1 MGCLFVLACE
11 DLRADISKN
20 KIFKKEIQITGL
32 HFQILTIFQK
42 EYKLFH
48 LATLFPGAGEV
59 SRLVDVHVVSI
70 HLPCHDHDHLD
81 GDA

>member
-1 MGCLFVLACE
+1 M
-11 DLRADISKN
+11 
-20 KIFKKEIQITGL
+20 TGL
-32 HFQILTIFQK
+32 HLK
-42 EYKLFH
+42 KNKKRNKLFH

-81 GDA
+81 GDDHHDYHDNQDSYDFNLE